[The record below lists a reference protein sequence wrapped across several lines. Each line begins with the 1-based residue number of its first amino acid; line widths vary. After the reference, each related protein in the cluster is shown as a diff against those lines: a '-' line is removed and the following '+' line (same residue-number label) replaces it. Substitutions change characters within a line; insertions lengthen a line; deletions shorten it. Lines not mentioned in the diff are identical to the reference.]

1 MNHKIKRGDVYMIP
15 GLINQN
21 SHVQSG
27 TRPWIVVSNDVAI
40 ENSPVLLMVHLTG
53 HIQRLDIPSHIPLI
67 WQGIHG
73 SMALCEQVR
82 PMDVRVNEWEY
93 ISTLPKE
100 IMDHI
105 DKAITAA
112 FFFKGGA
119 ARA

>member
-1 MNHKIKRGDVYMIP
+1 MNHKIKHGNVYMIS

-40 ENSPVLLMVHLTG
+40 ENSPVLLMVPLTG
-53 HIQRLDIPSHIPLI
+53 HIQRLDIPSYIPLI

-82 PMDVRVNEWEY
+82 PMDVRLNEWEY

-100 IMDHI
+100 IMEHI